1 MTYIPDLS
9 PYDYLPDT
17 VPAGVEV
24 LAVGWLDPGHDF
36 PTADDDAGDDA
47 DADADTDVDPV
58 FGRNLITLAADHF
71 TAATR
76 GVHGCRFRHL
86 IEADFQYH
94 AVYGTRVL
102 FLGHAEIRVVTPDG
116 RWLSAPTLVVHYIR
130 DHGYRPPAEFVEAV
144 TAMRVAPGDGGHR
157 DGGAGARI

>member
-1 MTYIPDLS
+1 MTYFPDLS

-36 PTADDDAGDDA
+36 PTAADDP
-47 DADADTDVDPV
+47 DPV
-58 FGRNLITLAADHF
+58 FWRNLITLAADHF
-71 TAATR
+71 AAATR
-76 GVHGCRFRHL
+76 GVHGCRFGHL
-86 IEADFQYH
+86 IEADYQYN